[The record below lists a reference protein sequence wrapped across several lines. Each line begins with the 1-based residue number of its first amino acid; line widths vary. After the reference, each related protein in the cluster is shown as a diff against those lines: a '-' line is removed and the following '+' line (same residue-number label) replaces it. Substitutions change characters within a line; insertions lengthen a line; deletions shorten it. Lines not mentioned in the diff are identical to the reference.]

1 MFHTWTNVRRTF
13 KGLIDDFRVYKKA
26 FTSSEVQALFGNGN
40 GDGVNTPAPV
50 HFTITGSESPDNF
63 TAVGLPTGLSVNAR
77 TGKITGITTDVGD
90 HNVTIKAG
98 NFLGFSPEQILKIKV
113 KPIAPTMSSVTD
125 DLTASNVLSTAASIN
140 FKLADFGGENATVT
154 VYYDTS
160 DKGTVA
166 GDWQNSQASNTTLG
180 TGAHNISLTGLTM
193 GATYHFR
200 VAAQNSAG
208 VGWTSIDGNFTT
220 SSTPQPSVLTVYDA
234 NPSTFTSSGAT
245 LIGKLN
251 SFDGA
256 DAPTV
261 TVYYGL
267 IDQNQ
272 SDSGW
277 DGSATVGTVQA
288 GADFSKAVTGLQQ
301 GKKYYYRAKAANNA
315 GSSISA
321 TSGIFATLGAPT
333 VETAVASDVTPTTAT
348 INAKLVEVGGVT
360 LTYPGKIQPGLFS
373 TNDLGIH
380 FDASSIQGVANGGNI
395 NSWPDIS
402 GNGRH
407 MNNSPTDPKLI
418 TAEPT
423 LNNQA
428 VVNFH
433 SESARMWTSYN
444 FRAASEVTRWRNEG
458 YTAIGVA
465 RYTGSRNGQSERLIS
480 SNGGNYIF
488 GFHSQQTNRHHFDG
502 WMDFGGTDPTID
514 EGSTIGYDTN
524 WHLMSVVHEGKYDNM
539 DPAAWTY
546 DLGKLRANGRTG
558 SNNDWFMPQRLEFG
572 ARNNNSENSMG
583 QIAEFMIFHGKLN
596 DQNRQ
601 KVEGHLA
608 FKYGLTLD
616 TSHPYY
622 SQNGSLD
629 GLETTVDV
637 GGDPATVTLYWG
649 TADGGT
655 GTWQNTINVSGTHGK
670 GIVSSNLTGLTNKTT
685 YYYRAKAQNSVGT
698 VWASETKSFVATN
711 TLLNKDS
718 VPDLILWLTADD
730 VDGNDLPDSLADGAL
745 VHDWKDKSKSGFA
758 INQVATSSARPT
770 YKANQIGNRG
780 AMRFD
785 GVNDHFFATTALR
798 SEGGAV
804 NVFVVSRRTEKQ
816 EGVTSAR
823 LIGSS
828 AFDMFIGNESHTRL
842 RLISMG
848 MPIIRS

>member
-1 MFHTWTNVRRTF
+1 MHRP
-13 KGLIDDFRVYKKA
+13 L
-26 FTSSEVQALFGNGN
+26 L
-40 GDGVNTPAPV
+40 
-50 HFTITGSESPDNF
+50 
-63 TAVGLPTGLSVNAR
+63 
-77 TGKITGITTDVGD
+77 
-90 HNVTIKAG
+90 
-98 NFLGFSPEQILKIKV
+98 
-113 KPIAPTMSSVTD
+113 
-125 DLTASNVLSTAASIN
+125 
-140 FKLADFGGENATVT
+140 
-154 VYYDTS
+154 
-160 DKGTVA
+160 
-166 GDWQNSQASNTTLG
+166 
-180 TGAHNISLTGLTM
+180 
-193 GATYHFR
+193 
-200 VAAQNSAG
+200 
-208 VGWTSIDGNFTT
+208 FTT
-220 SSTPQPSVLTVYDA
+220 
-234 NPSTFTSSGAT
+234 
-245 LIGKLN
+245 
-251 SFDGA
+251 
-256 DAPTV
+256 
-261 TVYYGL
+261 GL

-288 GADFSKAVTGLQQ
+288 GADFSKVVTGLQQ
-301 GKKYYYRAKAANNA
+301 GKKYYYRAKAANSA

-333 VETAVASDVTPTTAT
+333 VETAVASDVTPNSAT

-360 LTYPGKIQPGLFS
+360 LTYPGKIQPGLF
-373 TNDLGIH
+373 TNNDLGIH
-380 FDASSIQGVANGGNI
+380 FDASSIQGISDGGNI

-407 MNNSPTDPKLI
+407 MSNSPTDPKLI

-423 LNNQA
+423 LNNQP

-433 SESARMWTSYN
+433 SENARMWTSYN
-444 FRAASEVTRWRNEG
+444 FRDASEVTRWRNEG
-458 YTAIGVA
+458 YTAIAVA
-465 RYTGSRNGQSERLIS
+465 RYTGLRNGQSERLIS

-514 EGSTIGYDTN
+514 EGSLTGFDTD
-524 WHLMSVVHEGKYDNM
+524 WHLMTVVHEGKYDNI
-539 DPAAWTY
+539 DPRAWTY
-546 DLGKLRANGRTG
+546 DLGKSRAVANTG

-583 QIAEFMIFHGKLN
+583 QIAEFMMFHGKLS
-596 DQNRQ
+596 DQDRQ

-616 TSHPYY
+616 SAHPYY
-622 SQNGSLD
+622 STNGAVD

-655 GTWQNTINVSGTHGK
+655 GSWQNTVNVPGTHGK
-670 GIVSSNLTGLTNKTT
+670 GIVSTALTGLTNQTT
-685 YYYRAKAQNSVGT
+685 YYFRAKAQNSVGT

-718 VPDLILWLTADD
+718 VPDLILWLSADD

-745 VHDWKDKSKSGFA
+745 VHDWKDKSNSNFA

-770 YKANQIGNRG
+770 YKANQIGSRG

-785 GVNDHFFATTALR
+785 GVNDHLFATTALV
-798 SEGGAV
+798 SVGGAV
-804 NVFVVSRRTEKQ
+804 NAFVVSRRTEKQ
-816 EGVTSAR
+816 EGVTTAR

-828 AFDMFIGNESHTRL
+828 AFDMIIPNEQPYETKIDFYGDANNTIMNFKIGREDSSQSDFFKGDILEVLVFDRFLLAYRKAKVEGYLAHKWRGTDSLNNCILTRKLLLSLITVHTSSLFPVSR
-842 RLISMG
+842 I
-848 MPIIRS
+848 